1 MSTAPPTEPSAV
13 TPEPQVVAAPAPP
26 LSEPLR
32 ILIPPRDTKESTRLV
47 SLDAYRGF
55 IMLAMVSGGFAFH
68 AVAKKFPDSGW
79 WQFLGHQFEHVE
91 WAGCSF
97 WDLIQP
103 SFMFMVG
110 VAMPYS
116 HASRK
121 AKGAPTWKIAGHTL
135 YRAVLLVALGVFL
148 SSNGER
154 QTHFSFVNVLAQ
166 IGLGYAF
173 VYLLIGRR
181 LLQLGAIAAI
191 LVGYWLFFYLH
202 PLPGPNFNYLH
213 HGVYGPEQWDGGLFA
228 HWNKNANAASAF
240 DQWFLNLFPR
250 RFAATPDLSLEMSL
264 LAPPHGPAAALPFAL
279 SKPELGHAFYFNNG
293 GYATLNFI
301 PSMVTMILGL
311 LAGELLRSNDLDPL
325 QKLLRL
331 IFAGLL
337 CGMLG
342 ALAGELVCPLVKRIW
357 TPSWA
362 LYSAG
367 WTFCMLAGFYGV
379 IDLLGYRRWSWPL
392 VVVGMNSIAVYLMA
406 QLLKPWVRDTLR
418 CHLGQD
424 LFNRFGGSV
433 YAPIA
438 QSVAFLL
445 VVWLAA
451 AWMHRQKIFVRI

>member
-1 MSTAPPTEPSAV
+1 MSTAPPTDPSAV
-13 TPEPQVVAAPAPP
+13 SAEPQAAPA
-26 LSEPLR
+26 LAEPLR
-32 ILIPPRDTKESTRLV
+32 ILIPPRDTKEPTRLV

-68 AVAKKFPDSGW
+68 HVATKIHPDSPI

-121 AKGAPTWKIAGHTL
+121 AKGTPAWKIAGHTL
-135 YRAVLLVALGVFL
+135 YRAALLVALGVFL
-148 SSNGER
+148 SSNWDK
-154 QTHFSFVNVLAQ
+154 QTNFTFVNVLAQ

-173 VYLLIGRR
+173 VYLLIGRGR
-181 LLQLGAIAAI
+181 LVQLGAVAVI
-191 LVGYWLFFYLH
+191 LAGYWLFFYLH
-202 PLPGPNFNYLH
+202 PLPGPDFNYPK
-213 HGVYGPEQWDGGLFA
+213 HGVPGPVEWKSGLFA
-228 HWNKNANAASAF
+228 HWNKNANAASTF
-240 DQWFLNLFPR
+240 DEWFLNLFPQPPR
-250 RFAATPDLSLEMSL
+250 VNPLTKEKLTRFE
-264 LAPPHGPAAALPFAL
+264 
-279 SKPELGHAFYFNNG
+279 FNTG

-311 LAGELLRSNDLDPL
+311 FAGEMLRRNDLDML

-331 IFAGLL
+331 LFAGLV
-337 CGMLG
+337 CGLVG
-342 ALAGELVCPLVKRIW
+342 AAAGELICPLVKRIW

-367 WTFCMLAGFYGV
+367 WTFAMLAGFYAV
-379 IDLLGYRRWSWPL
+379 IDLLGYRRWALPL
-392 VVVGMNSIAVYLMA
+392 VVVGMNSIAVYIMA
-406 QLLKPWVRDTLR
+406 QLLKPWVSATLK
-418 CHLGQD
+418 CHLGQNV
-424 LFNRFGGSV
+424 FMGRYFGYEV
-433 YAPIA
+433 FKPDYHLVA
-438 QSVAFLL
+438 QSVTFLL

-451 AWMHRQKIFVRI
+451 VWMYRQKIFIRI

>member
-1 MSTAPPTEPSAV
+1 MSTAPPTDASAV
-13 TPEPQVVAAPAPP
+13 RAEPQVAPVPAPS
-26 LSEPLR
+26 LAEPLR

-68 AVAKKFPDSGW
+68 QVARNFPGSKLW
-79 WQFLGHQFEHVE
+79 EVLGYQFEHVA
-91 WAGCSF
+91 WSTDWSCCAF

-103 SFMFMVG
+103 AFMFMVG

-121 AKGAPTWKIAGHTL
+121 AKGAPAWKVAGHTL
-135 YRAVLLVALGVFL
+135 YRALLLVALGVFL
-148 SSNGER
+148 SSNWEK
-154 QTHFSFVNVLAQ
+154 QTSFTFVNVLSQ

-173 VYLLIGRR
+173 VYLLIGRGQ
-181 LLQLGAIAAI
+181 LIQLGAVAVI

-202 PLPGPNFNYLH
+202 PLPGSAFNYPK
-213 HGVYGPEQWDGGLFA
+213 HGVTGPIEWETGLFA
-228 HWNKNANAASAF
+228 HWNKNANAATVF
-240 DQWFLNLFPR
+240 DEWFLNLFPQPVR
-250 RFAATPDLSLEMSL
+250 ANPLTKEKMTRFE
-264 LAPPHGPAAALPFAL
+264 
-279 SKPELGHAFYFNNG
+279 FNAG

-331 IFAGLL
+331 LFAGLV
-337 CGMLG
+337 CGLVG
-342 ALAGELVCPLVKRIW
+342 AAAGELVCPLVKRIW
-357 TPSWA
+357 TPSWT

-367 WTFCMLAGFYGV
+367 WTFAMLAGFYGI
-379 IDLLGYRRWSWPL
+379 IDLLGFRRWAFPL
-392 VVVGMNSIAVYLMA
+392 VVVGMNSIAVYIMA
-406 QLLKPWVRDTLR
+406 QLLKPWVRDTLK

-424 LFNRFGGSV
+424 IFDRFGGTV

-451 AWMHRQKIFVRI
+451 FWMYRQKIFIRI